1 MPPPIMYL
9 NDAVEN
15 LHKAIH
21 DKGSHP
27 RYHDQKLFELKRDW
41 PVLWNAIDEVL
52 CAIVD
57 DE

>member
-1 MPPPIMYL
+1 MYL